1 MKSIVVSVLGTI
13 ILIASILCASICFG
27 IGCYL
32 EGVAIILA
40 ALAVIYLLFS
50 LSFRRKN

>member
-1 MKSIVVSVLGTI
+1 MKSIILCILGTL
-13 ILIASILCASICFG
+13 ILIAAILCASICFG

-40 ALAVIYLLFS
+40 ALAVIYLLFRF
-50 LSFRRKN
+50 SFKKG

>member
-1 MKSIVVSVLGTI
+1 MKSIVLSVLGTI
-13 ILIASILCASICFG
+13 ILIAFILCASICFG

-50 LSFRRKN
+50 FSFKKKH